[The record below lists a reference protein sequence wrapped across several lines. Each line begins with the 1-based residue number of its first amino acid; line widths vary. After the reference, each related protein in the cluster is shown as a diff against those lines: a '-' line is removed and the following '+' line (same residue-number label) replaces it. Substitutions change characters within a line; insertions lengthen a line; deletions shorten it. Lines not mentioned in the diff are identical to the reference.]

1 MEHSPKYKM
10 VKKFYKVYK
19 VWSIDRVRDAVEK
32 GWITEDEFKEL
43 TGEDYLAMRVLAS
56 DRPVSK
62 FEAVYHAHVMRDMF
76 NQLVLRNFGI
86 RDVGPIARRKYILG
100 KDNIENRDKYECL
113 LDEYR
118 GAIVRFAA
126 SVVQDVSA
134 ANAIYPKNL
143 SEYNQRRAY
152 QTHALS
158 ACRQLTVEIQSVV
171 DTFDVDVNDYAQ

>member
-1 MEHSPKYKM
+1 MS
-10 VKKFYKVYK
+10 
-19 VWSIDRVRDAVEK
+19 
-32 GWITEDEFKEL
+32 
-43 TGEDYLAMRVLAS
+43 VLAS

-62 FEAVYHAHVMRDMF
+62 FEAVYHAHIMRDMF

-118 GAIVRFAA
+118 GAIVRFSA

-134 ANAIYPKNL
+134 ANAIYPKKL
-143 SEYNQRRAY
+143 ERIQP
-152 QTHALS
+152 
-158 ACRQLTVEIQSVV
+158 EIQSVV
-171 DTFDVDVNDYAQ
+171 DTFDVDVNDYAQYSNAINREIDLIKRWRKSDNRFCKRFLGSP

>member
-1 MEHSPKYKM
+1 MS
-10 VKKFYKVYK
+10 
-19 VWSIDRVRDAVEK
+19 
-32 GWITEDEFKEL
+32 
-43 TGEDYLAMRVLAS
+43 VLAS

-76 NQLVLRNFGI
+76 NQLVLQNFGI

-152 QTHALS
+152 QTHALA

-171 DTFDVDVNDYAQ
+171 DTFDVDVNDYAQYSNAINREIDLIKRWHKSDNRFCKRFLGSP

>member
-1 MEHSPKYKM
+1 MS
-10 VKKFYKVYK
+10 
-19 VWSIDRVRDAVEK
+19 
-32 GWITEDEFKEL
+32 
-43 TGEDYLAMRVLAS
+43 VLAS

-171 DTFDVDVNDYAQ
+171 DTFDVDVNDYAQYSNAINREIDLIKRWRKSDNRFCKRFLGSP